1 MTDMVIT
8 RIIAL
13 LIGYVFGLF
22 LSGYLFGKAKDV
34 DIRTQGSGNV
44 GTTNT
49 MRILGIKAGAF
60 TLLFDCLKCVAAVV
74 VVWLLF
80 HKSQPEPIALL
91 QLYGAIGAI
100 LGHDFPFF
108 MKFKGGKGIACS
120 FGMIVALFPKC
131 VPICVLVFVI
141 TVALTRYVS
150 LGSILASLCL
160 LVQVIVFGKK
170 LLKDSESM
178 EKILAGMEKE
188 NSLGNSA
195 FVFQANDPEQ
205 IVEMNGTEIESL
217 GQYLTGIYENRPE
230 KQQPV
235 LLSDVYMMY
244 HRKESLEIIP
254 ELIPK
259 PEGILEMLEGS

>member
-1 MTDMVIT
+1 MNEYQN
-8 RIIAL
+8 RRKNIAVQR
-13 LIGYVFGLF
+13 YF
-22 LSGYLFGKAKDV
+22 L
-34 DIRTQGSGNV
+34 
-44 GTTNT
+44 
-49 MRILGIKAGAF
+49 RILAGM
-60 TLLFDCLKCVAAVV
+60 CLT
-74 VVWLLF
+74 
-80 HKSQPEPIALL
+80 
-91 QLYGAIGAI
+91 
-100 LGHDFPFF
+100 
-108 MKFKGGKGIACS
+108 
-120 FGMIVALFPKC
+120 GM
-131 VPICVLVFVI
+131 VLVLGGCQIVEPEKRAYPLVI
-141 TVALTRYVS
+141 GLDKRLEEYQVS
-150 LGSILASLCL
+150 LGMAQLAVSTGQEKEGGDEQNNDSQQMIFLTGSSQEEIMDEYNRTREL
-160 LVQVIVFGKK
+160 YLDPGHVQVIIFGKE
-170 LLKDSESM
+170 LLKDSEGM

-205 IVEMNGTEIESL
+205 IVEINGTEIESL

>member
-1 MTDMVIT
+1 MNEYQN
-8 RIIAL
+8 RRKNIAVQR
-13 LIGYVFGLF
+13 YF
-22 LSGYLFGKAKDV
+22 L
-34 DIRTQGSGNV
+34 
-44 GTTNT
+44 
-49 MRILGIKAGAF
+49 RILAGM
-60 TLLFDCLKCVAAVV
+60 CLT
-74 VVWLLF
+74 
-80 HKSQPEPIALL
+80 
-91 QLYGAIGAI
+91 
-100 LGHDFPFF
+100 
-108 MKFKGGKGIACS
+108 
-120 FGMIVALFPKC
+120 GM
-131 VPICVLVFVI
+131 VLVLGGCQIVEPEKRAYPLVI
-141 TVALTRYVS
+141 GLDKRSEEYQVS
-150 LGSILASLCL
+150 LGMAQLAVSTGQEKEGGEEQNNDSQQMILLMGSSQEEIMDEYNRTRELYL
-160 LVQVIVFGKK
+160 DPGHVQVIVFGKK

>member
-1 MTDMVIT
+1 MNEYQN
-8 RIIAL
+8 RRKNIAVQR
-13 LIGYVFGLF
+13 YF
-22 LSGYLFGKAKDV
+22 L
-34 DIRTQGSGNV
+34 
-44 GTTNT
+44 
-49 MRILGIKAGAF
+49 RILAGM
-60 TLLFDCLKCVAAVV
+60 CLT
-74 VVWLLF
+74 
-80 HKSQPEPIALL
+80 
-91 QLYGAIGAI
+91 
-100 LGHDFPFF
+100 
-108 MKFKGGKGIACS
+108 
-120 FGMIVALFPKC
+120 GM
-131 VPICVLVFVI
+131 VLVLGGCQIVEPEKRAYPLVI
-141 TVALTRYVS
+141 GLDKRSEEYQVS
-150 LGSILASLCL
+150 LGMAQLAVSTGQEKEGGEEQNNDSQQMILLMGSSQEEIMDEYNRTRELYL
-160 LVQVIVFGKK
+160 DPGHVQVIVFGKK

-259 PEGILEMLEGS
+259 PEGILEMIEGS

>member
-1 MTDMVIT
+1 MNEYQNRRKNIT
-8 RIIAL
+8 VQR
-13 LIGYVFGLF
+13 YF
-22 LSGYLFGKAKDV
+22 L
-34 DIRTQGSGNV
+34 
-44 GTTNT
+44 
-49 MRILGIKAGAF
+49 RILAGM
-60 TLLFDCLKCVAAVV
+60 CLT
-74 VVWLLF
+74 
-80 HKSQPEPIALL
+80 
-91 QLYGAIGAI
+91 
-100 LGHDFPFF
+100 
-108 MKFKGGKGIACS
+108 
-120 FGMIVALFPKC
+120 GM
-131 VPICVLVFVI
+131 VLVLGGCQIVEPEKRAYPLVI
-141 TVALTRYVS
+141 GLDKRSEEYQVS
-150 LGSILASLCL
+150 LGMAQLAVSTGQEKEGGEEQNNDSQQMILLMGSSQEEIMDEYNRTRELYL
-160 LVQVIVFGKK
+160 DPGHVQVIIFGKE
-170 LLKDSESM
+170 LLKDSEGM

>member
-1 MTDMVIT
+1 MNAYQN
-8 RIIAL
+8 RRKNIAVQR
-13 LIGYVFGLF
+13 YF
-22 LSGYLFGKAKDV
+22 L
-34 DIRTQGSGNV
+34 
-44 GTTNT
+44 
-49 MRILGIKAGAF
+49 RILAGM
-60 TLLFDCLKCVAAVV
+60 CLT
-74 VVWLLF
+74 
-80 HKSQPEPIALL
+80 
-91 QLYGAIGAI
+91 
-100 LGHDFPFF
+100 
-108 MKFKGGKGIACS
+108 
-120 FGMIVALFPKC
+120 GM
-131 VPICVLVFVI
+131 VLVLGGCQIVEPEKRAYPLVI
-141 TVALTRYVS
+141 GLDKRSEEYQVS
-150 LGSILASLCL
+150 LGMAQLAVSTGQEKEGGEEQNNDSQQMILLMGSSQEEIMDEYNRTRELYL
-160 LVQVIVFGKK
+160 DPGHVQVIVFGKK

-259 PEGILEMLEGS
+259 PEGILEMIEGS